1 MTAPTVAEPVP
12 STPQKPRRLWRNR
25 DYMLLWSGQAV
36 SSIGT
41 QVSTIAF
48 PFLVLAMTGSATQ
61 AGLMGA
67 VRAVPYLIFSLPAGA
82 LIDRRNRKR
91 VMIICDTG
99 RALALGSI
107 PAALLL
113 AQLTLLQLYIVSA
126 VEGTLFVFFNLAEVS
141 CLPRVVPAEQL
152 PAATAQN
159 AATDG
164 TAILI
169 GPPLGGALFGLLQP
183 LPFIGDAISYA
194 VSVVSLLLICTRF
207 QGERTVTRRRLHR
220 EIGEGLVWLW
230 RQPLIRF
237 IAFLTGSSNLLTAGL
252 VLIVIELGKRLQ
264 ATDFAI
270 GLIFSIGG
278 VGGILGAI
286 VAPALQKRL
295 RFAVV
300 IIGSALLWAVLWPLL
315 IYAPNIWWLGV
326 LLAASFVLSP
336 IYNVTQMSY
345 RLALIPDSLQ
355 GRVNSVFRL
364 LAFGGQPIGFALTG
378 FLLDRIGVA
387 DTIWVIF
394 GGFMVMF
401 LATVANRHVRHARP
415 VGKVT

>member
-1 MTAPTVAEPVP
+1 M
-12 STPQKPRRLWRNR
+12 
-25 DYMLLWSGQAV
+25 
-36 SSIGT
+36 
-41 QVSTIAF
+41 
-48 PFLVLAMTGSATQ
+48 
-61 AGLMGA
+61 
-67 VRAVPYLIFSLPAGA
+67 
-82 LIDRRNRKR
+82 
-91 VMIICDTG
+91 
-99 RALALGSI
+99 
-107 PAALLL
+107 
-113 AQLTLLQLYIVSA
+113 
-126 VEGTLFVFFNLAEVS
+126 
-141 CLPRVVPAEQL
+141 
-152 PAATAQN
+152 
-159 AATDG
+159 
-164 TAILI
+164 I

-194 VSVVSLLLICTRF
+194 VSVVSLLLIRTRF